1 MAKIKSN
8 LNPEFTWEIN
18 IKENPLTA
26 EEIGFIKTFNPSVF
40 SNDQTGTLW
49 AFDTKMPSGRW
60 LENIIFS
67 GDLTKATAAIC

>member
-8 LNPEFTWEIN
+8 LNPEFTWEI
-18 IKENPLTA
+18 KAVGLTT
-26 EEIGFIKTFNPSVF
+26 EEITFIKTFNPSVF

-67 GDLTKATAAIC
+67 GDLTKATAAIY

>member
-8 LNPEFTWEIN
+8 LNPEFTWEI
-18 IKENPLTA
+18 KAVGLTT
-26 EEIGFIKTFNPSVF
+26 EEITFIKTFNPSVF

-67 GDLTKATAAIC
+67 CDLTKATAAIY